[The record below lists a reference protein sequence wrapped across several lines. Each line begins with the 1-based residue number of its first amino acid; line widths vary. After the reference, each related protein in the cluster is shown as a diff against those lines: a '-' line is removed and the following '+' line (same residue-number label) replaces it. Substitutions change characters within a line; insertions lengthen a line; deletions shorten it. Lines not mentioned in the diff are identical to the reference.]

1 MIKTLIIEDEIN
13 VREGLKKLLKIIAPN
28 IKVIAET
35 GFITEAI
42 QIIKKEKP
50 SLIFLD
56 IELEDGS
63 GFDILKQFETIYFKI
78 IFTTAYNQ
86 YAINAFKFSATDYL
100 LKPIN
105 PIELKKAIQRA
116 TIALDKENLLTVLKH
131 NLDNKEQKI
140 VLKTSE
146 NQFVINVK
154 NIIHLEADGT
164 YTHFIT
170 TNKKIIVSKNIKFYE
185 DLLNDNFFRCH
196 QSHLVNSAHII
207 RYTNKGFLQ
216 MTNRDLVPVST
227 RKKKEITP
235 FLNGL

>member
-196 QSHLVNSAHII
+196 QSHLVNS
-207 RYTNKGFLQ
+207 
-216 MTNRDLVPVST
+216 
-227 RKKKEITP
+227 
-235 FLNGL
+235 